1 MNPKVSSFVIALIA
15 IVISM
20 AFSMVGLTNVI
31 KYGYNYCGILGV
43 LHHRFTYA
51 YNQELKKNKKFLGEH
66 PEYVGE

>member
-43 LHHRFTYA
+43 FIIVIPMLTIGM
-51 YNQELKKNKKFLGEH
+51 KKNKKFLGEH